1 MLTINGFWLNQRE
14 NEEAPKI
21 FIFTMK
27 AKDLLLYCKTETVTR
42 GTTGIQRI
50 LIESRVSNV
59 KKFFDKNSKNIIPTS
74 IFVSINKEPT
84 KEHNESLDYTEQELS
99 FECESS
105 EKFITIIDGQHRL
118 QGMSTVDGEINV
130 LVSAMIKPE
139 EVEEAF
145 QFIIINNKSH
155 KVPADHVKSIISNY
169 DSIEVDLT
177 DRLKQV
183 GVSVNK
189 QIPNVDLIDTEEES
203 PLKGLI
209 NWTNNPSGIITL
221 TAIEQVLNYIDE
233 RVQEAKEDS
242 SIKRDILYQVWKAV
256 SERYADIW
264 LEHDNNHLFEKS
276 PFLVLTSM
284 LIDNA
289 FSYCDIMNEMENDI
303 SLTDSD
309 TFYDATTMY
318 LKKFPNE
325 FWTTVWTKKG
335 LDTAAG
341 RVLIKN
347 AIQQVKT
354 NIRNKEENLF
364 LDVDILN

>member
-1 MLTINGFWLNQRE
+1 MLTINGFWLNQRG
-14 NEEAPKI
+14 NDEAPKI

-27 AKDLLLYCKTETVTR
+27 AKELLQYCKTEAVSR

-50 LIESRVSNV
+50 LIESRVNNV
-59 KKFFDKNSKNIIPTS
+59 KKFFTKNPKNIIPTS
-74 IFVSINKEPT
+74 IFVSINKEPK
-84 KEHNESLDYTEQELS
+84 KEEGVTITYSEQELK
-99 FECESS
+99 FECQNN

-118 QGMSTVDGEINV
+118 QGMGGIDNDINV
-130 LVSAMIKPE
+130 LVSAMVSPD

-155 KVPADHVKSIISNY
+155 KVPPDHVKSIISNF

-177 DRLKQV
+177 SRLKEV

-189 QIPNVDLIDTEEES
+189 QIPNIDLIDTEDES

-209 NWTNNPSGIITL
+209 NWTNNPKGIIAL

-233 RVQEAKEDS
+233 RIQEAKEDP
-242 SIKRDILYQVWKAV
+242 SIKRDILYQIWKAI
-256 SERYADIW
+256 SEKYTDIW
-264 LEHDNNHLFEKS
+264 EERENNHLFEKS
-276 PFLVLTSM
+276 PFLVLTSI
-284 LIDNA
+284 LVDNA
-289 FSYCDIMNEMENDI
+289 FSYCDIMNEMENEI

-309 TFYDATTMY
+309 TFYDATVMY
-318 LKKFPNE
+318 LKKFPSE
-325 FWTTVWTKKG
+325 FWTKTWTKKG

-347 AIQQVKT
+347 SIQQIKT

-364 LDVDILN
+364 LDVDIT